1 MRRRGKVFE
10 EIRHNI
16 AQESLG
22 GVKTGYLARKYDVHP
37 ESVRKWTRDYKE
49 SIGVENLQ
57 TVDERI
63 SDAKRLEELETSYAR
78 ALKLLGEKELEIE
91 ILRDLSK
98 KPNPVLMKNSTLHK
112 RSLSRDIQ

>member
-1 MRRRGKVFE
+1 MKRRGKVFE

-22 GVKTGYLARKYDVHP
+22 GIKTGYLARKYDVHP

-49 SIGVENLQ
+49 TVGVETLQ
-57 TVDERI
+57 TVDERVL
-63 SDAKRLEELETSYAR
+63 DAKRLEELETSYAR

-91 ILRDLSK
+91 ILRELAK
-98 KPNPVLMKNSTLHK
+98 KPNPALMKNSTLLK
-112 RSLSRDIQ
+112 RSLSRDTQ